1 MLSHGNPRWYRM
13 KGGGPVNLQGSG
25 NAIGQ
30 ARPNASFDL
39 ISREELKRLAWDE
52 GHSDAEIATMYGV
65 TANKVHEKRRKMNLV
80 HGQITSEQLSEIVR
94 LAETIKSLPLEAI
107 EEIKDVVRRYTH

>member
-1 MLSHGNPRWYRM
+1 MNIKH
-13 KGGGPVNLQGSG
+13 SG

-30 ARPNASFDL
+30 AQPNAPFAPFDL

-52 GHSDAEIATMYGV
+52 GHSDADIATMYGV
-65 TANKVHEKRRKMNLV
+65 TANKVHEKRRKMNLI

-107 EEIKDVVRRYTH
+107 EEIQDVVRRYTN